1 MPSDDVH
8 TDEPKSLQSILTDNF
23 FYFFLKLRKNRVQ
36 KVVATI
42 NERFPEETI
51 EQRARRLIAVQ
62 TPLSFVGGALA
73 ELPMVIPGLGQAL
86 GLLGLFGGASILIR
100 MHLYLILEIALLY
113 GRDIDDEA
121 RVPEMVAVVLA
132 TGIAAGAPLLIR
144 TMGAN
149 PLLALPAGGLTCAG
163 AAQLIGESA
172 IRFYGGQE
180 TLPEA
185 VIPSPV
191 SEQTA

>member
-1 MPSDDVH
+1 MPSDDVR
-8 TDEPKSLQSILTDNF
+8 TDEPKSLQGILTDNF
-23 FYFFLKLRKNRVQ
+23 FYFFLKLRKGRIRS
-36 KVVATI
+36 VVAAI
-42 NERFPEETI
+42 NERFSEETI
-51 EQRARRLIAVQ
+51 EQRARRLIGTQ
-62 TPLSFVGGALA
+62 TPLSFIGGALA
-73 ELPMVIPGLGQAL
+73 ELPMMIPGVGQAL

-113 GRDIDDEA
+113 GKDIEDED

-172 IRFYGGQE
+172 IRFYSQGQVE
-180 TLPEA
+180 AAPPEPLPA
-185 VIPSPV
+185 
-191 SEQTA
+191 

>member
-1 MPSDDVH
+1 MPSDIVH
-8 TDEPKSLQSILTDNF
+8 TDEPKSLQGILTDNF

-36 KVVATI
+36 KVVAAI
-42 NERFPEETI
+42 NDRFPEETI
-51 EQRARRLIAVQ
+51 EQRARRLIAAQ
-62 TPLSFVGGALA
+62 TPLSFMGGALA

-86 GLLGLFGGASILIR
+86 GLLGLFGGASVLIR
-100 MHLYLILEIALLY
+100 MHLYLIMEIALLY

-121 RVPEMVAVVLA
+121 RVGEMVAVVLA

-172 IRFYGGQE
+172 IRFYSPGRLE
-180 TLPEA
+180 AATPEPLPA
-185 VIPSPV
+185 
-191 SEQTA
+191 

>member
-1 MPSDDVH
+1 MPIDDVR
-8 TDEPKSLQSILTDNF
+8 TDEPKSLQGMLTDNF

-36 KVVATI
+36 KVVASI

-51 EQRARRLIAVQ
+51 EQRARRLIAAQ
-62 TPLSFVGGALA
+62 IPLSFIGGALS

-86 GLLGLFGGASILIR
+86 GLLGLFGGASVLIR

-113 GRDIDDEA
+113 GKDIEDEA
-121 RVPEMVAVVLA
+121 RVAEMVAVVLA

-172 IRFYGGQE
+172 IRFYGQGQVE
-180 TLPEA
+180 TVTPEPLPA
-185 VIPSPV
+185 
-191 SEQTA
+191 